1 MKPLSTFNPRFRS
14 TRPAAMLSRSVPTLL
29 LTALRQNFSSCLWFC
44 TAFSSSC
51 TKLSRSTSHLRDS
64 VRSSARRWL
73 SAPVVG
79 LTVKGLGFSLC
90 IAAYCV
96 DKFLVFVLFPISDG
110 IGYMNEY
117 FVKEVYLYLLSKLSG
132 AVMAPL
138 FAMPGYV
145 A

>member
-1 MKPLSTFNPRFRS
+1 MASK
-14 TRPAAMLSRSVPTLL
+14 SVPTVLL
-29 LTALRQNFSSCLWFC
+29 SSPRAYLTPLVFSGILKLLNEGFGVIACKQHVYRVAFAPAPSGGCL
-44 TAFSSSC
+44 
-51 TKLSRSTSHLRDS
+51 
-64 VRSSARRWL
+64 
-73 SAPVVG
+73 APVVG
-79 LTVKGLGFSLC
+79 LTVKGLGFALC

-110 IGYMNEY
+110 IGYMDEY